1 MRMRSRFLV
10 CFAFFL
16 TVTATCFSQSSADV
30 LRYIDTYKQLAIV
43 EMQRTG
49 IPASISL
56 AQGIHETLA
65 GTSDLVLK
73 SNNHFGIK
81 CKSSWTGERVYHDDD
96 AAGECFRSYAKA
108 EDSYRDHSDFLKGS
122 PRYADL
128 FRLDPTDYS
137 GWAFGLKRAGY
148 ATNIRYPQILVKLIE
163 DYNLQQYTLIAM
175 GRMRPEDEVLADNN
189 AARVKLPVT
198 AMTAGPPAADVQA
211 KPAMNYP
218 TGEFK
223 INGTR
228 VVFVTEGTSLLNVAE
243 ANDLNLGRLL
253 EFNDMAGGHGDVLSQ
268 DQLVFLQRKRKT
280 GANDTHTVQPGE
292 TMYDISQSEGIRYE
306 SLLELNS
313 MRDGTEPASGEI
325 LQLRNK
331 TDRRPLLVGEV
342 RERPMDVPRSGPRQV
357 THHIVESKETLYS
370 ISKKYNVAVDD
381 LIEWNRLTSQSLRR
395 GQEILIYKN

>member
-1 MRMRSRFLV
+1 MHSRFLFS
-10 CFAFFL
+10 CL
-16 TVTATCFSQSSADV
+16 LLLSVTYKCFSQSSADV
-30 LRYIDTYKQLAIV
+30 LRYIDTYKQLAIT

-81 CKSSWTGERVYHDDD
+81 CKSSWTGDRVFHDDD
-96 AAGECFRSYAKA
+96 ASGECFRSYPKA

-122 PRYADL
+122 PRYSEL
-128 FRLDPTDYS
+128 FSLDPLDYS
-137 GWAFGLKRAGY
+137 GWAFGLKKAGY

-175 GRMRPEDEVLADNN
+175 GRMSPADEVLADNN

-198 AMTAGPPAADVQA
+198 PISAGPPAADVQP
-211 KPAMNYP
+211 KPAANYP
-218 TGEFK
+218 SGEFE
-223 INGTR
+223 INRTR
-228 VVFVTEGTSLLNVAE
+228 VMYVAAGTSLLNIAE
-243 ANDLNLGRLL
+243 AHDLNLGRLL
-253 EFNDMAGGHGDVLSQ
+253 EFNDMAGGHGDVLAQ

-292 TMYDISQSEGIRYE
+292 SMYDIAQTEGIRYDA
-306 SLLELNS
+306 LLELNS
-313 MRDGTEPASGEI
+313 MRDGSEPASGEV
-325 LQLRNK
+325 LQLQTK
-331 TDRRPLLVGEV
+331 TDRRPMLVGEV
-342 RERPMDVPRSGPRQV
+342 REQPVDYPTTRPRQV
-357 THHIVESKETLYS
+357 THHIVETRETLYS

-381 LIEWNRLTSQSLRR
+381 LIEWNRLTSQSLRK